1 MGLKFNLK
9 MEKIS
14 VLNSEISNKPTF
26 FSENTFEESPYIK
39 KAKNYYPKLSMDIF
53 EDSLERLDRVLKKK
67 AQKDLYYQKA
77 IHNDPK
83 VSMNKFDDKL
93 EIMDNVSIK
102 KTQEDLYYQKT
113 INDHPKLS
121 TNKFDDSLQENLNN
135 FAEKTTEKDRQND
148 FI

>member
-83 VSMNKFDDKL
+83 VS
-93 EIMDNVSIK
+93 
-102 KTQEDLYYQKT
+102 
-113 INDHPKLS
+113 

-135 FAEKTTEKDRQND
+135 FAEKTTEKDRQN
-148 FI
+148 